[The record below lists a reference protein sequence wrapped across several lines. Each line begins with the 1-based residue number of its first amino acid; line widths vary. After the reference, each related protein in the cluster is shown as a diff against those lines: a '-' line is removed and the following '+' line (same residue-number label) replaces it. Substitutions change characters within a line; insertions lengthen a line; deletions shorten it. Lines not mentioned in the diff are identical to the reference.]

1 MNVEEGSQSE
11 SLTENSK
18 DKLDQMTQADYF
30 NFCVPLRP
38 ILGAFSIEKR
48 EIVVKE
54 KRQRQPRNREQVS
67 IICMDFY
74 ASFLFNLK
82 EFLIVVNCLICHLFS
97 WLYREFSTRSLMRL
111 VKKIKT
117 LK

>member
-1 MNVEEGSQSE
+1 LNVEEGSQSE

-48 EIVVKE
+48 EIIAKE
-54 KRQRQPRNREQVS
+54 RRQRQPRTKEQV
-67 IICMDFY
+67 IIPTHTFV
-74 ASFLFNLK
+74 
-82 EFLIVVNCLICHLFS
+82 EQ
-97 WLYREFSTRSLMRL
+97 
-111 VKKIKT
+111 
-117 LK
+117 